1 MLRCTKWRLADIYLP
16 PVSNGYRALSS
27 TKGPGCCGSLAVQPR
42 DAHLPSSTGIAE
54 GQLSVGALKF
64 VMGQTILSF
73 FILYLLENKQTES
86 SSKNCRNRSSSDRR
100 LV

>member
-1 MLRCTKWRLADIYLP
+1 MDFVSLLGNIVVVQRLTEVYLP

-54 GQLSVGALKF
+54 GQLSLVALKF
-64 VMGQTILSF
+64 VMDKLS
-73 FILYLLENKQTES
+73 
-86 SSKNCRNRSSSDRR
+86 
-100 LV
+100 